1 MCWKWRDRPRPASW
15 PAANDLFDLDMD
27 ADELAW
33 RNCPGLR
40 CAGAAGGSVE
50 SRAA

>member
-1 MCWKWRDRPRPASW
+1 MLEMEGAPARRHPW

-33 RNCPGLR
+33 RNCSGLR
-40 CAGAAGGSVE
+40 WLARRE
-50 SRAA
+50 DQ